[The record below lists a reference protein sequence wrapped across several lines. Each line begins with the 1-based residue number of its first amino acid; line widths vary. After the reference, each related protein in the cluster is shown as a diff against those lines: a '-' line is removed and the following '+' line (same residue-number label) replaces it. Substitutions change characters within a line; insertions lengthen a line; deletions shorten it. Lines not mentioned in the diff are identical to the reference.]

1 MFRIRTVTLKPAS
14 RALVDETVTL
24 LEQAILTGKLGP
36 GEKLSEQALSSQFG
50 ISRGPLREAIR
61 TLEGRRLVERTP
73 FSGVRVVD
81 LSVDDIEQLLFTRE
95 ALEGMACRQAAEN
108 MTLHETRR
116 LRASLAQL
124 EKRFREE
131 GPGGVFRDGTADND
145 LHVQIAQG
153 SRNRWLSN
161 IICRELYPL
170 LRICRFQ
177 TTMAVTARAK
187 DRAKA
192 VHREHDAIIA
202 AIEQRDPDAA
212 ERLMRAHLATSRVGL
227 MAQLRQGR
235 PGPRAAKL
243 SKKQPETSEA

>member
-1 MFRIRTVTLKPAS
+1 MLNLPQQPA
-14 RALVDETVTL
+14 RALVDEAVAR
-24 LEQAILTGKLGP
+24 LESAILSGELVP
-36 GEKLSEQALSSQFG
+36 GQKLSEQALSSQFG

-61 TLEGRRLVERTP
+61 TLEGRHLVERTP
-73 FSGVRVVD
+73 FSGVRVVQ

-116 LRASLAQL
+116 LRSSLAEL
-124 EKRFREE
+124 EKTFREQ

-153 SRNRWLSN
+153 SRNRWLAD

-170 LRICRFQ
+170 LRICRLQ
-177 TTMAVTARAK
+177 TMAVTARVK
-187 DRAKA
+187 ERGKA
-192 VHREHDAIIA
+192 VHGEHDAIIG

-212 ERLMRAHLATSRVGL
+212 ERLMRAHLAASRASL
-227 MAQLRQGR
+227 MAQLRQKTGDSADGTAR
-235 PGPRAAKL
+235 EGAVARR
-243 SKKQPETSEA
+243 